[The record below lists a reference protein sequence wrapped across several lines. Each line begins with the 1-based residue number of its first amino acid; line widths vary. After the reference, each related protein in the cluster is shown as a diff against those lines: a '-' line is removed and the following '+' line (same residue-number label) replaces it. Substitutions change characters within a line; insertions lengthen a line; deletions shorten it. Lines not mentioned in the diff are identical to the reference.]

1 MVYFIIGAFIVF
13 MVCLCIFLQ
22 KQANAEQKDRERPWR
37 VVKNALGQ
45 YLLQHYC
52 KKEFVYI
59 SDRYI
64 TTRYESRYE
73 WKWETIK
80 TYDDKDEAI
89 AMLNYKLAEFEN
101 EEKEKKQK
109 ENDKLAAQKEKELAE
124 TIVEIVK

>member
-1 MVYFIIGAFIVF
+1 MVYFIVGAFIVF

-59 SDRYI
+59 SDRDM
-64 TTRYESRYE
+64 TRYE

-109 ENDKLAAQKEKELAE
+109 ENDKLAEQKEKELAE
-124 TIVEIVK
+124 TIVEIIK

>member
-1 MVYFIIGAFIVF
+1 MVYFIVGAFIVF

-52 KKEFVYI
+52 KREFVYI
-59 SDRYI
+59 SDRDM
-64 TTRYESRYE
+64 TRYE

-124 TIVEIVK
+124 TIVEIIK

>member
-1 MVYFIIGAFIVF
+1 MSYLIISSIIVF
-13 MVCLCIFLQ
+13 MVCLCIYLQ
-22 KQANAEQKDRERPWR
+22 KQANQEQKDREKPWR

-59 SDRYI
+59 SDRDM
-64 TTRYESRYE
+64 TRYE

-89 AMLNYKLAEFEN
+89 AMFNYKLAEFEN

-109 ENDKLAAQKEKELAE
+109 ENDKLASQKEKN
-124 TIVEIVK
+124 

>member
-1 MVYFIIGAFIVF
+1 MVYFIVGAFIVF
-13 MVCLCIFLQ
+13 IVCLCLYFN
-22 KQANAEQKDRERPWR
+22 KQANDEQKDRERPWR

-59 SDRYI
+59 SDRDM
-64 TTRYESRYE
+64 TRYE

-109 ENDKLAAQKEKELAE
+109 ENDKLAAKKEKELAE
-124 TIVEIVK
+124 TIVEIIK

>member
-1 MVYFIIGAFIVF
+1 MVYFIVGAFIVF
-13 MVCLCIFLQ
+13 MVCLCIYLQ
-22 KQANAEQKDRERPWR
+22 KQANQEQKDREKPWR

-59 SDRYI
+59 SDRDM
-64 TTRYESRYE
+64 TRYE

-89 AMLNYKLAEFEN
+89 AMFNYKLAEFEN

-109 ENDKLAAQKEKELAE
+109 ENDKLASQKEKELAE
-124 TIVEIVK
+124 TIVEIIK

>member
-13 MVCLCIFLQ
+13 MVCLCIYLQ

-52 KKEFVYI
+52 KREFVYI
-59 SDRYI
+59 SDRDM
-64 TTRYESRYE
+64 TRYE
-73 WKWETIK
+73 WKWETLK

-124 TIVEIVK
+124 TIVEIIK

>member
-1 MVYFIIGAFIVF
+1 MVYFIVGAFIVF
-13 MVCLCIFLQ
+13 IVCLCLYFN
-22 KQANAEQKDRERPWR
+22 KQANEEQKDRERPWR

-59 SDRYI
+59 SDRDM
-64 TTRYESRYE
+64 TRYE
-73 WKWETIK
+73 WKWETLK

-124 TIVEIVK
+124 TIVEIIK

>member
-13 MVCLCIFLQ
+13 MVCLCIYLQ

-59 SDRYI
+59 SDRDM
-64 TTRYESRYE
+64 TRYE

-124 TIVEIVK
+124 TIVEIIK